1 MSQRKVEKSLFQRR
15 KSANNMC
22 LRMSENVPFGWSDPH
37 TNTHTQTDAGL
48 RKKRFMRIP
57 EVALDRRFQLNDHH
71 QPKINNAK

>member
-22 LRMSENVPFGWSDPH
+22 LRMSENVLFGWSDPH
-37 TNTHTQTDAGL
+37 EHTQTDAGL
-48 RKKRFMRIP
+48 RIKRFMRIP